1 MLITDPNA
9 LKAYYTCH
17 RVWQGIPGIAR
28 TKGGRTFVS
37 FYSGNITEAFGNFA
51 LVLRSDNDGNFGEPA
66 AAAFKPGEFRCFDPV
81 LWIDPL
87 DRLWFIWTVMPGE
100 EVFGAICEDPD
111 AAELKWGQPFYI
123 GRGIMM
129 NKPTVVSSGQWLFP
143 IAVWKTEIFN
153 HGRKTG
159 LRENELEAS
168 FVYSSTDAGKS
179 FTCLG
184 WSQVEDRSCDEHMIV
199 ELAGGVLEMLVRT
212 SYGIGASYSY
222 DGGKIWSAGEDSGL
236 GGPNSRFFISRLR
249 SGRILLINHVDF
261 TGRNNLTALLSDDDG
276 KTFSHSLLLD
286 ARNFVSYPDA
296 QEAEDGY
303 IYITYDR
310 ERGYPKTS
318 LEEAYACA
326 REILTA
332 RITEADIL
340 NGSITDPGSYLQ
352 KVVSKLGA
360 LSPDDPDPY
369 L

>member
-1 MLITDPNA
+1 MLIADPNE
-9 LKAYYTCH
+9 LKPYYACH
-17 RVWQGIPGIAR
+17 RVWQGIPGIVH

-51 LVLRSDNDGNFGEPA
+51 LVLRSDNGTDFGEPVV
-66 AAAFKPGEFRCFDPV
+66 AAFQPGDFRCFDPV
-81 LWIDPL
+81 LWIDPQ
-87 DRLWFIWTVMPGE
+87 DRLWFIWNVMPGE
-100 EVFGAICEDPD
+100 EVYGSICEDPD
-111 AAELKWGQPFYI
+111 AAELKWGEPFYI

-129 NKPTVVSSGQWLFP
+129 NKPTVISSGQWIFP

-153 HGRKTG
+153 HGRKNG
-159 LRENELEAS
+159 LRENELAAS
-168 FVYSSTDAGKS
+168 FVYSTADAGKS
-179 FTCLG
+179 FTRLG
-184 WSQVEDRSCDEHMIV
+184 WATVKERTCDEHMVI
-199 ELAGGVLEMLVRT
+199 ELADGVLQMLVRT

-222 DGGKIWSAGEDSGL
+222 DGGKTWSAGKDSGL
-236 GGPNSRFFISRLR
+236 GGPNSRFFIRRLR

-276 KTFSHSLLLD
+276 KTFPHALLLD
-286 ARNFVSYPDA
+286 ARNLVSYPDA
-296 QEAEDGY
+296 MEAEDGY

-318 LEEAYACA
+318 LAEAYACA

-332 RITEADIL
+332 RITEEDIL
-340 NGSITDPGSYLQ
+340 HGSIVNPGSYLRN
-352 KVVSKLGA
+352 VVSKLGA